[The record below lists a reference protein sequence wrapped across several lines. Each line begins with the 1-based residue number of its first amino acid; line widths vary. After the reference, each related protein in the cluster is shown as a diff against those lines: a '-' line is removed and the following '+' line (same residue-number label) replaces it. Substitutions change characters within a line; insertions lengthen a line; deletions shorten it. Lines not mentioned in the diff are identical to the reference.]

1 MGIISQY
8 LKEINSVKTQYLFDI
23 NSNTVGV
30 TIEDIKLMR
39 NVLNPEV
46 KIKASETAFMI

>member
-1 MGIISQY
+1 M
-8 LKEINSVKTQYLFDI
+8 VKTTMGVKIQYLFDI
-23 NSNTVGV
+23 NSNTVGE

-46 KIKASETAFMI
+46 KIKASEAAFMI